1 MYKNT
6 KNIIESNFFYID
18 SDTCN
23 ITNSTLFGYIIQP
36 EGIISQNNIGN
47 DFCFDM
53 QKMTCGAF
61 VYIDNSDN
69 EIKIYQDFNGSFGL
83 YVYKNSDGFFGISN
97 SFIHLVNKIKNKHKL
112 SFNYDYAYTFYNCD
126 VCHSNYSDTMINE
139 ISLLP
144 KDCFVSISKNTK
156 NLCVNN
162 IDWKLNSIDLDSK
175 EGIDTLDKWCL
186 KWTSIFRKLKS
197 TSNNLSVD
205 LSGGFDSRMVFSLF
219 VNSGID
225 LNTIKVHT
233 IEDDLHVHG
242 EDYKIASKIA
252 KHYGFSLNNNSHITK
267 KVTPMDNV
275 EGALALSLY
284 PKMCFH
290 KQMYIKNY
298 YAEEPQYTITGA
310 GGECSRAYWVYS
322 YKEYLHKQI
331 DKCKDSQPFIKNY
344 IEREFFKIF
353 SEISNRYNI
362 NSNDPQLSEILY
374 RDARSRNHFG
384 KTAVAHYFSN
394 EYQLWPMLDPLILK
408 LKKNTARCK
417 DKNLLM
423 ATIFDRYAPDLLLFE
438 FEGQRFI
445 DKATIAEA
453 KSLNAKY
460 GKYTHGFVDIIGL
473 IKQQSVTVTNEL
485 NDVLPYARTD
495 LELSIRNIVTSIEFK
510 KFCNSYFYDGIW
522 EDSEKFYTDVKYHP
536 LQQYYCLLSMVK
548 IMKDVIIS
556 QTPNLGFD
564 FNSSVKN
571 HRSLIDDLLFD
582 KNKFHKEQMFNKILR
597 LLMPIRIDFKN
608 FGKDNKLEIS
618 SEARVSTPKYF
629 CDELGTGYVL
639 ESDKNIDAIHIKV
652 IHDGL
657 LKMYFKASD
666 RRIDGSRYPLF
677 VDYESIKINGN
688 ELLKSTLS
696 SWHDSPYKYEM
707 NVKHGEKVTVE
718 VKCKCHRYPLIE
730 LINILEKL
738 GGISLESIDAAQ
750 LMLFCDIKK

>member
-6 KNIIESNFFYID
+6 KNIIENNFFYID
-18 SDTCN
+18 TDTCD
-23 ITNSTLFGYIIQP
+23 ITNSRLFGYIIQP
-36 EGIISQNNIGN
+36 EGIISQKNIGEN
-47 DFCFDM
+47 FCFDL
-53 QKMTCGAF
+53 QSMTCGAF
-61 VYIDNSDN
+61 VYIDSRDN

-83 YVYKNSDGFFGISN
+83 YVYKNSDGFFAISN
-97 SFIHLVNKIKNKHKL
+97 SFIHLVNQIKNKHKI

-144 KDCFVSISKNTK
+144 KDCFVSINKNSR
-156 NLCVNN
+156 NLTVNN
-162 IDWKLNSIDLDSK
+162 IDWNLNSIDIDSK
-175 EGIDTLDKWCL
+175 EGINTLDKWCL

-197 TSNNLSVD
+197 NTNNISVD

-219 VNSGID
+219 VNSGVD
-225 LNTIKVHT
+225 LNTIKIHT

-252 KHYGFSLNNNSHITK
+252 EYYGFSLNNDSNITK
-267 KVTPMDNV
+267 KVLPMDNM

-284 PKMCFH
+284 PKMGFH

-298 YAEEPQYTITGA
+298 YAEDPQYTITGA

-322 YKEYLHKQI
+322 FKEYLHKQV
-331 DKCKDSQPFIKNY
+331 DKCKDSQPFLKNY

-353 SEISNRYNI
+353 NELSNRYNI
-362 NSNDPQLSEILY
+362 DFNDPQLSEILY
-374 RDARSRNHFG
+374 RDARARNHFG

-408 LKKNTARCK
+408 LKKNSERCK

-423 ATIFDRYAPDLLLFE
+423 ATIFCRYAPDLLQFE
-438 FEGQRFI
+438 FEGKRFI
-445 DKATIAEA
+445 DKSTIAEA

-460 GKYTHGFVDIIGL
+460 GKYIHKFVDIIG
-473 IKQQSVTVTNEL
+473 IVQQSATDRK
-485 NDVLPYARTD
+485 NDNLPYKSTD

-510 KFCNSYFYDGIW
+510 KFCNTYFYDGIW
-522 EDSEKFYTDVKYHP
+522 EDSEKFFCKIKYHP

-556 QTPNLGFD
+556 QDSNLGFN
-564 FNSSVKN
+564 FNILGQNYKS
-571 HRSLIDDLLFD
+571 IYDDLNFD
-582 KNKFHKEQMFNKILR
+582 KITLHKEQIFKKIVK
-597 LLMPIRIDFKN
+597 LLMPIRIDIKN
-608 FGKDNKLEIS
+608 TGNNNKLVID
-618 SEARVSTPKYF
+618 SEARISTPNYF
-629 CDELGTGYVL
+629 CDELGIGYVL
-639 ESDKNIDAIHIKV
+639 EFDKKINTIRINV
-652 IHDGL
+652 VNDGL

-666 RRIDGSRYPLF
+666 RRINGSRYPLF
-677 VDYESIKINGN
+677 VDYESIKINGK
-688 ELLKSTLS
+688 ELLKTTQS

-707 NVKHGEKVTVE
+707 SVKHGEKVFVE
-718 VKCKCHRYPLIE
+718 VKCDYHRYPLIE

-738 GGISLESIDAAQ
+738 GSISLEDIDVAQ
-750 LMLFCDIKK
+750 LLTFCNLKK